1 MSNLLLILDAEGV
14 SFAPPAADDRVGPD
28 FPPSWE
34 EFVVARRRFLDQLA
48 RSAPGSR
55 AAPERATPL
64 HPGG

>member
-1 MSNLLLILDAEGV
+1 MSNPLLILDAEGV
-14 SFAPPAADDRVGPD
+14 SFAPTSADDRVGPD

-34 EFVVARRRFLDQLA
+34 EFIVARRRFLDQLA
-48 RSAPGSR
+48 RSTPGSR